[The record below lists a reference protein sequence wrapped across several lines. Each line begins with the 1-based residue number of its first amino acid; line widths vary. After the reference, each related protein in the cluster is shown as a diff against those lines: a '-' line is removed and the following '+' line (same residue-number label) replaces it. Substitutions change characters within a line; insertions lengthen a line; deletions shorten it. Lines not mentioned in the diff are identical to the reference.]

1 MKKIKSIT
9 VEVKYTVTLIDV
21 EVKDDVYESLC
32 TAYDDG
38 GFVPASC
45 EVGNNALI
53 KAAEWLED
61 KIHESDAHDWE
72 YSIDDYEEE

>member
-1 MKKIKSIT
+1 MKKIESIT
-9 VEVKYTVTLIDV
+9 VEVKYTVTLNDL
-21 EVKDDVYESLC
+21 EVKDDVYESLR
-32 TAYDDG
+32 TAYDKG

-45 EVGNNALI
+45 EVNDDALI

-72 YSIDDYEEE
+72 YSIDDFEEE